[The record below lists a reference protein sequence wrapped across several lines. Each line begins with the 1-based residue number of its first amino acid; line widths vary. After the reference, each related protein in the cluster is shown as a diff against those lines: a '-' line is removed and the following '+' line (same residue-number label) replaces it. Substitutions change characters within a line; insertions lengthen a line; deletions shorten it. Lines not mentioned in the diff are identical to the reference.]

1 MIAKLFL
8 ALVALLV
15 IVLVVAST
23 KPDSFRVERSVS
35 IKAPADK
42 IFPYINDLH
51 QWDAWTPYNRDP
63 AMKKTFGGSAAGKGA
78 TYGWEGNKEVG

>member
-23 KPDSFRVERSVS
+23 KPDSFRVERTVS

-51 QWDAWTPYNRDP
+51 QWDA
-63 AMKKTFGGSAAGKGA
+63 
-78 TYGWEGNKEVG
+78 

>member
-51 QWDAWTPYNRDP
+51 QWDAWTP
-63 AMKKTFGGSAAGKGA
+63 
-78 TYGWEGNKEVG
+78 